1 MIVRLFAQCGVV
13 AIVFGA
19 TCSWAAQEAPQI
31 APSKTTQVVLL
42 GTGTPVPDPRR
53 SGPAVAVVVRGRA
66 YLVDFG
72 PGVVRR
78 ASEAYERGVR
88 GLSPGRVE
96 VAFVTHLHSDHTA
109 GFADL
114 ILTPAVVGRTGALR
128 VFGPPGIKSM
138 TTHILAAYRED
149 IKLRLEGYELGNAN
163 AYVVKAEEIKPGV
176 VFEENGVKVRA
187 IAVKHGQWKHAYGY
201 RFDTPDR
208 SIVISGDTTVSEELI
223 EAAKGCDILV
233 HEVYSA
239 KALQMFPASGQRYH
253 SSYHT
258 SAVELGI
265 LAAQVKPRL
274 LVLYHQLTWG
284 SPSDQIMKEIRENY
298 DGPVAYGSDLDV
310 F

>member
-1 MIVRLFAQCGVV
+1 MILRLFFLVTILSMV
-13 AIVFGA
+13 LSTV
-19 TCSWAAQEAPQI
+19 CSWAEEKVATI
-31 APSKTTQVVLL
+31 APSEVTQLVLL
-42 GTGTPVPDPRR
+42 GTGTPVPDPQRM
-53 SGPAVAVVVRGRA
+53 GPAVAVVVNGRP
-66 YLVDFG
+66 YLVDMG

-78 ASEAYERGVR
+78 ASEAYLRGVR
-88 GLSPGRVE
+88 GLRVTQLD

-114 ILTPAVVGRTGALR
+114 ILTPAVVGRRGPLR
-128 VFGPPGIKSM
+128 VFGPPGIESM
-138 TTHILAAYRED
+138 TKHLLAAYAED
-149 IKLRLEGYELGNAN
+149 IKLRLAGYELGNPT
-163 AYVVKAEEIKPGV
+163 AYVVNAVEIEAGI

-187 IAVKHGQWKHAYGY
+187 IAVNHGQWKYAYGY

-208 SIVISGDTTVSEELI
+208 SIVISGDTAVSENLI

-239 KALQMFPASGQRYH
+239 RALQQFSASGQRYH
-253 SSYHT
+253 SNFHT

-265 LAAQVKPRL
+265 LAAEVKPGL
-274 LVLYHQLTWG
+274 LVLYHQLLWG

-298 DGPVAYGSDLDV
+298 DGPVVYGSDLDV